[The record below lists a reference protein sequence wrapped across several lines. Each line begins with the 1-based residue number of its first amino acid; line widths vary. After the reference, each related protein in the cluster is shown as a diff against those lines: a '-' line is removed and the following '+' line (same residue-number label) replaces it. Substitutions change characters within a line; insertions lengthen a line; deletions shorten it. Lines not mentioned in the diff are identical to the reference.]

1 MAGLIEIKTK
11 KRVEVVDVTAKVKEE
26 VRNSG
31 VSNGIAVV
39 YSKHT
44 TTAIT
49 INENEGRL
57 KEDVINILEKLVPAG
72 AGYRHDRIDNNA
84 DAHLRAILVG
94 NSVTVPVSAGNLD
107 LGTWQSILF
116 IELDGPRSRRVGV
129 KVIEF

>member
-1 MAGLIEIKTK
+1 LIEIKTG
-11 KRVEVVDVTAKVKEE
+11 KRVDVVDITSKVKEE
-26 VRNSG
+26 VRNGG
-31 VSNGIAVV
+31 VSDGVAII

-49 INENEGRL
+49 INENESGL
-57 KEDVINILEKLVPAG
+57 KEDILNMLEKIIPAG
-72 AGYRHDRIDNNA
+72 AGYRHDRKDNNA

-94 NSVTVPVSAGNLD
+94 NSVTVPVSGGNLD

-129 KVIEF
+129 KVIKS